1 MLNQMGQAPFRSIV
15 ARASWRPWKST
26 WANSPKRPRSPSG
39 NDMVIGQNAVPG
51 EHRMRNCTVFGHGAV
66 PATLATMHDFV
77 VPTGGGYFFT
87 PSISALKKVI
97 AG

>member
-1 MLNQMGQAPFRSIV
+1 
-15 ARASWRPWKST
+15 
-26 WANSPKRPRSPSG
+26 
-39 NDMVIGQNAVPG
+39 MVIGQNAVPG